1 MRIAF
6 LALLFVAAPA
16 LAQAPPPQE
25 GAITCSSPVAPNDSG
40 KTLRQRYGKDIVV
53 QELPGAEGET
63 YKGLVLL
70 PRAADRRIEVSF
82 TDDTMKRATGLAIR
96 NQAKASRWNLSGI
109 TIGSSLAEVQK
120 VNGKPFLVSGFDWDY
135 GGFVADWKDGALGRM
150 EGGCRVMMR
159 FGKETGAP
167 RNLSGDA
174 VKASSDNVALVKWA
188 PVVTEI
194 GIGFASGR

>member
-1 MRIAF
+1 
-6 LALLFVAAPA
+6 
-16 LAQAPPPQE
+16 
-25 GAITCSSPVAPNDSG
+25 
-40 KTLRQRYGKDIVV
+40 
-53 QELPGAEGET
+53 
-63 YKGLVLL
+63 
-70 PRAADRRIEVSF
+70 
-82 TDDTMKRATGLAIR
+82 MKRATGLAIR

-135 GGFVADWKDGALGRM
+135 GGFVADWKGGALSRM
-150 EGGCRVMMR
+150 EGGCSVMMR

-167 RNLSGDA
+167 RNLSGDG
-174 VKASSDNVALVKWA
+174 VKASSDNAALVKWG